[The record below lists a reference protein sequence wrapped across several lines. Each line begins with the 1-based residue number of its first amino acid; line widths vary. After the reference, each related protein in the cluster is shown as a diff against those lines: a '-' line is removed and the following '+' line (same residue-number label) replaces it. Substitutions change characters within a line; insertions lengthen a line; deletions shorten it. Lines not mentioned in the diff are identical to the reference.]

1 MHPRRT
7 RRDTKEEERLESLLR
22 DGGALEYDGMMER
35 PAWAKVRERLEIAP
49 RRRSIVAPAL
59 VFGVVAAL
67 IGFGVLSFRFWGLDS
82 GAQGRGA
89 EKHGPPMMVKRE
101 PLIHDTQPQP
111 PSPKPKFQPPKPK
124 TRNPKFHLPSSHF
137 IAQTP
142 KPTTQNRQ
150 PKTDNSEPPPLVV
163 VARTYAP
170 GGYTITTTWEGN
182 VQTTVTTCTQPRQP
196 AFFVVRTAYPSPQP
210 PAQRD
215 EGITI
220 KSASIL
226 PTVIRSSDALTRQTV
241 ISAQPLEAAE
251 EKTEVRPLLQQKL
264 SLNLSASAETGV
276 TEGGI
281 EE

>member
-22 DGGALEYDGMMER
+22 DAGALEYEGTMAR
-35 PAWAKVRERLEIAP
+35 PSWAKVRERLEIAP

-59 VFGVVAAL
+59 AFGAAAL
-67 IGFGVLSFRFWGLDS
+67 LVVGYGLWVMGY
-82 GAQGRGA
+82 GAKQPVT
-89 EKHGPPMMVKRE
+89 EKRQPIVANRQP
-101 PLIHDTQPQP
+101 IIDDQQPQP
-111 PSPKPKFQPPKPK
+111 SSPTPNRQNPKPETKKPNPKPPA
-124 TRNPKFHLPSSHF
+124 RRFL
-137 IAQTP
+137 AQ
-142 KPTTQNRQ
+142 KRQ
-150 PKTDNSEPPPLVV
+150 PSTPQTSFGHNHQPLTIDHHSSTIV

-170 GGYTITTTWEGN
+170 GGYEITTTWEGN

-196 AFFVVRTAYPSPQP
+196 AFFVVKTAYPSPQP

-220 KSASIL
+220 QSASIL

-264 SLNLSASAETGV
+264 SLNLSADAETEV
-276 TEGGI
+276 TEGGV